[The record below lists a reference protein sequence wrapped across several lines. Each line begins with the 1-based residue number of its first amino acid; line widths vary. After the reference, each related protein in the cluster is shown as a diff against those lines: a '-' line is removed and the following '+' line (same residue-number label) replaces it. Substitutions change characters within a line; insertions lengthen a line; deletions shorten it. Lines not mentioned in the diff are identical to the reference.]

1 MNEQPTLDMEP
12 IEDMLK
18 RMNVSAAFGEPIREG
33 EAVLIPVASVTYGFG
48 YGAGYGPGSDAEE
61 AASAEQ
67 GQDAGPGAGSRGG
80 AGSGG
85 GAGGRVKP
93 QGYIRIQDGAVRYE
107 PLRNSAIV
115 SLAGIALGGWAVF
128 WITATIRAFARRS
141 R

>member
-33 EAVLIPVASVTYGFG
+33 DAVLIPVASVTYGFG
-48 YGAGYGPGSDAEE
+48 YGSGYGPGSDVEE
-61 AASAEQ
+61 DASAEQ
-67 GQDAGPGAGSRGG
+67 GEDTGPGASRGG

-128 WITATIRAFARRS
+128 WVTATIRAFARRS